1 MAEHHPHTHK
11 HGAQHGHGH
20 DYAAANK
27 QYFDENIDMFERPD
41 IVDATQ
47 RIAAAMRA
55 VCERLQRREYDRARL
70 CVRRRYV
77 SLQASSR
84 RMKTMWLTIPH
95 YLAGL
100 ISRELSPHVK
110 SIFGVDI
117 SQRVVDQ
124 YNLLA
129 SKHELSDKLKASCVE
144 LKADGRIGNSTK
156 QFDIVLVRDVSDA
169 LYVDSPELLQCTMAY
184 HHFGNPEDVT
194 KILASFVKPGGS
206 LLVVDILANN
216 NKADVGLG
224 DKHRDTVPHQGGF
237 DEDRMKDMVTAAGL
251 VDFEMG
257 ELISGL
263 AIDGH
268 AVTPFL
274 ARGVKPL

>member
-11 HGAQHGHGH
+11 HDAQHGHGH

-47 RIAAAMRA
+47 RIAAAMRERYASAFNAESTTVLDYACGAGTA
-55 VCERLQRREYDRARL
+55 V
-70 CVRRRYV
+70 
-77 SLQASSR
+77 SSA
-84 RMKTMWLTIPH
+84 TW
-95 YLAGL
+95 
-100 ISRELSPHVK
+100 SSSCVK

-117 SQRVVDQ
+117 SQGVVDQ

-156 QFDIVLVRDVSDA
+156 QFDIVL
-169 LYVDSPELLQCTMAY
+169 CTMAY

-194 KILASFVKPGGS
+194 KILASFVKPGAS
-206 LLVVDILANN
+206 LLVVDILAIS
-216 NKADVGLG
+216 NKADVVLG

-237 DEDRMKDMVTAAGL
+237 GEDRMKDMVTAAGL

-257 ELISGL
+257 GLISGL
-263 AIDGH
+263 VIDGH